1 MLTSSHA
8 TRLDTLPPAARA
20 QLGIR
25 GRPRTVTDDAHFW
38 LHWLFGMGS
47 ALLVLVMLS
56 IHKSGSFNA
65 DYRLLAVLAVLVSA
79 PVYMLCAAYHP
90 QHGALQALARLTL
103 AWVCLLG
110 ALLALAFITKT
121 THTYSREVAALWA
134 ALGLC
139 VQAVSYI
146 GLQRVLKIRSAQQAE
161 RCRAAVIGTGPLAV
175 ELAQRLCAEGSATFT
190 GLIDNSDHL
199 PRRPGKFTV
208 LGRVDE
214 IPRLIVEH
222 GLNRIYIALPANHS
236 AEVKQLYLQ
245 LLDTHVDVVWMPDLL
260 GLLLLNHAVTEIG
273 GMPAIKLNESP
284 LTTYPN
290 AARLKAVMDRSLA
303 LLGLFALSPLLV
315 LVAVLVK
322 LSSPGPVLFRQQRHG
337 WNGQVIEVWKFR
349 SMRMHDD
356 AQVRQAT
363 RNDSRITPL
372 GRFIRRTS
380 IDELP
385 QLFNVLQG
393 SMSLV
398 GPRPHAVAHN
408 DFYANKI
415 QAYMA
420 RHRIKPGI
428 TGLAQISGYRG
439 ETDTLDKMQKRV
451 ELDLAYINNWSLWL
465 DIKILI
471 KTPFTLF
478 GKHIY

>member
-1 MLTSSHA
+1 MAPSNPNASLVDTVPSLVNA
-8 TRLDTLPPAARA
+8 TPPARHVDT
-20 QLGIR
+20 
-25 GRPRTVTDDAHFW
+25 PPTTDGLFW
-38 LHWLFGMGS
+38 LHWLVAVACALTTLAILTFDKTGGFDATYGTLLALT
-47 ALLVLVMLS
+47 ALLS
-56 IHKSGSFNA
+56 IPA
-65 DYRLLAVLAVLVSA
+65 YA
-79 PVYMLCAAYHP
+79 LCSVYHP
-90 QHGALQALARLTL
+90 QHGALEGTAHLTL
-103 AWVCLLG
+103 GWCVLLACLLG
-110 ALLALAFITKT
+110 IAFATKT
-121 THTYSREVAALWA
+121 THAYSREVLAQWA
-134 ALGLC
+134 VLGLAA
-139 VQAVSYI
+139 QTASYLV
-146 GLQRVLKIRSAQQAE
+146 LQRWAKGRVAHRQRTI
-161 RCRAAVIGTGPLAV
+161 RAAIIGNGPLAL
-175 ELAQRLCAEGSATFT
+175 ELAQRLRTSAGETLAGIIAPAAAEHPPPATLATLGSIGDLADILATQR
-190 GLIDNSDHL
+190 IQ
-199 PRRPGKFTV
+199 
-208 LGRVDE
+208 
-214 IPRLIVEH
+214 RLYV
-222 GLNRIYIALPANHS
+222 ALPHDADI
-236 AEVKQLYLQ
+236 KQLYLQ
-245 LLDTHVDVVWMPDLL
+245 LLDANVDVVWVPDLH
-260 GLLLLNHAVTEIG
+260 GLLLLNHGVTEIG
-273 GMPAIKLNESP
+273 GLAAIKLNESP
-284 LTTYPN
+284 LTAYPN

-303 LLGLFALSPLLV
+303 LLGLIALSPLLL

-363 RNDSRITPL
+363 RNDSRITPI